1 MNEIIQKFTT
11 QDETNKSLN
20 DLKQEYLEKIEYL
33 FTEKQ
38 RLKEELNDLKSLIII
53 QNDSQIDGKP
63 NIIVNDDTL
72 LEALAQCVEKMKTIY
87 PLVKNDPSFDP
98 EKFRQFFLISS
109 KEIV

>member
-38 RLKEELNDLKSLIII
+38 RLKEELNDLKYEGGESLTRK
-53 QNDSQIDGKP
+53 QIDEVLKQG
-63 NIIVNDDTL
+63 
-72 LEALAQCVEKMKTIY
+72 
-87 PLVKNDPSFDP
+87 
-98 EKFRQFFLISS
+98 LILN
-109 KEIV
+109 